1 MLKGHLDM
9 IVLAA
14 LSAGP
19 AHGYA
24 VIEEIRRRSGQA
36 FDLPEGTIYPAL
48 HRLEQAG
55 LLSSRWVVAEF
66 GTTAP
71 HIRADPTRR
80 TRADRTS
87 GGLAEVFRGDWRA
100 ACRRPATRERSV
112 ISEYLDA
119 LQAALHFDRSL
130 ARRVCSEFED
140 HLREALAADP
150 SDNRWEA
157 ERRAI
162 AKCGEPRAIAAEL
175 SVISLAK
182 RTKKLAIAVVLVLL
196 GVLLA
201 MKGHIAWYAAMQWLI
216 KDDMKPLATTIGAIA
231 RNAFWI
237 ATFVGAAGWVYGS
250 MHRLPSDYFYGRY
263 SRHLYRI
270 LPHLRCGVGRAP
282 GFRNQRRGVSDNS
295 NGFDNPVCRVFH
307 SNFVDRVRTGRCW
320 GADHVNPR
328 PGPTSDV
335 HSGFAENLDA
345 TISPSRRNRHIRATH
360 GLSAGT
366 ARAAASPCRS
376 PIAELGRS
384 ARRSRKIRSAR
395 RRSSIGDWSPD

>member
-55 LLSSRWVVAEF
+55 LLSSRWVVAEL

-80 TRADRTS
+80 TRADRAS

-100 ACRRPATRERSV
+100 ACRRPATRERRV

-182 RTKKLAIAVVLVLL
+182 RTKKLAMAVVLVLL

-201 MKGHIAWYAAMQWLI
+201 MKGHVAWYAAMQWLI

-250 MHRLPSDYFYGRY
+250 MHRLPSDYFYGKY
-263 SRHLYRI
+263 SRHLYRFCLI
-270 LPHLRCGVGRAP
+270 FGAASAALL
-282 GFRNQRRGVSDNS
+282 VSVISDGALSNNS

-320 GADHVNPR
+320 GTDHVNPR

-345 TISPSRRNRHIRATH
+345 TISRLRCNRHIRATH
-360 GLSAGT
+360 GLNAGT

-376 PIAELGRS
+376 PRAAPGRS
-384 ARRSRKIRSAR
+384 ARRSRKRRSAR
-395 RRSSIGDWSPD
+395 RRSSIADWSPD